1 MIDESAAVLPLWML
15 IAAAFGFMAGEA
27 CGGVAR
33 IKKYL
38 EQDNDDLRDQLGK
51 AHDSEEP
58 STVLDEIRESIR
70 DNVVETK
77 ALHRT
82 LRHQRGAVNDI
93 HQYIMTVSKGSGKPA
108 A

>member
-1 MIDESAAVLPLWML
+1 MIAESVATLPIWMIL
-15 IAAAFGFMAGEA
+15 SATFGFYAGEL
-27 CGGVAR
+27 CGDYYR
-33 IKKYL
+33 HRSCL
-38 EQDNDDLRDQLGK
+38 EQTNEGLRAELEK
-51 AHDSEEP
+51 AHTSESP
-58 STVLDEIRESIR
+58 STVLDEIRDSIR

-93 HQYIMTVSKGSGKPA
+93 HQYIMAVSKGSGKPA

>member
-1 MIDESAAVLPLWML
+1 MIIESSAVLPLWML
-15 IAAAFGFMAGEA
+15 MAAAFGFMAGEA
-27 CGGVAR
+27 CGHLAR

-38 EQDNDDLRDQLGK
+38 EQDNKALRDQLGK
-51 AHDSEEP
+51 AHASEEP
-58 STVLDEIRESIR
+58 STVLSEIRDSIR

-93 HQYIMTVSKGSGKPA
+93 QQYVMAVSKGAEKLAS
-108 A
+108 